1 MPMAPAAALAK
12 YTCVGAPS
20 ALLLCKSPNPPLVAL
35 FFLSK
40 FFLSLNS
47 FSAVHKCGEILFKA
61 KRPKAGAA
69 ADATCATAQQKHF
82 PGA

>member
-1 MPMAPAAALAK
+1 
-12 YTCVGAPS
+12 
-20 ALLLCKSPNPPLVAL
+20 
-35 FFLSK
+35 
-40 FFLSLNS
+40 
-47 FSAVHKCGEILFKA
+47 VHKCGEILFKA